1 MSRSIR
7 VSEASYAALVA
18 RAGAER
24 RTITAVVEELVWAGA
39 VAMPTADGQPSAV
52 PPAQP
57 SVAGVPYMDDDGVI
71 RELVIS
77 GVPSLPSPRMAP
89 GTVLARCPTCRCLT
103 TQHQRGTQGDRC
115 EVHPGCRWT
124 P

>member
-24 RTITAVVEELVWAGA
+24 RTITAVVEELVWAGS
-39 VAMPTADGQPSAV
+39 VAMTTAGGQSSAV
-52 PPAQP
+52 PP
-57 SVAGVPYMDDDGVI
+57 S
-71 RELVIS
+71 
-77 GVPSLPSPRMAP
+77 SPRMAP

-103 TQHQRGTQGDRC
+103 TQHQRGAQGDRC
-115 EVHPGCRWT
+115 EMHPGCRWT

>member
-24 RTITAVVEELVWAGA
+24 RTITAVVEGLVWAGS
-39 VAMPTADGQPSAV
+39 VAMPTADGQSSAV
-52 PPAQP
+52 PPSQP

-77 GVPSLPSPRMAP
+77 GVP
-89 GTVLARCPTCRCLT
+89 GARCPTCRCLA
-103 TQHQRGTQGDRC
+103 TQHQRGAQGDRC
-115 EVHPGCRWT
+115 EMHPGCRWT